1 MPTSMLRDRDM
12 PKNIPIDFIF
22 VVGWTSEVEIDG
34 NKDTEPYMNIV
45 YTVTLASEIKVNYET
60 NLGDG

>member
-1 MPTSMLRDRDM
+1 M